1 MATTPIKRGPGRP
14 RKEDDKPLGPD
25 DRLKDVTGEKAGDDE
40 HVLLPAPEDPNQDA
54 PLPATAKAT
63 PFEFQAP
70 GELGKKAEAERK
82 KIEDENERLQK
93 RRERAAKAF
102 AVKDAPIAQAV
113 FDAQDDP
120 KEMKTIPV
128 KLAADYWPLDGSDM
142 VPAGSLY
149 EMTRA
154 ELRAAKELG
163 VADVDMDEI

>member
-14 RKEDDKPLGPD
+14 RKEDDKPLGPE
-25 DRLKDVTGEKAGDDE
+25 DRIKDVTGEAAADDE
-40 HVLLPAPEDPNQDA
+40 HVLLPAPEDPNQDK
-54 PLPATAKAT
+54 PLPATAKAVVT
-63 PFEFQAP
+63 GPASSEPTA
-70 GELGKKAEAERK
+70 AAERK